1 MYNMESPTKDY
12 SNIRWSSHFT
22 VENAPVE
29 LNHGDK
35 VILPPSALEQ
45 LLQQVGPSGTL
56 PSPLT
61 FELRHPHTAA
71 TIHCGVK
78 EFSSEDSTIQLPAWM
93 RESLG
98 LSREDHVLIK
108 LSLLP
113 KGTFARLKPISH
125 DYRDITDYRAA
136 LEAHLRGHYNTLS
149 NGQTLSCRYGG
160 RVYDFQVVELKPQD
174 AVSITDTDL
183 EVEMDPITSIST
195 KSSASTSIVQLN
207 QPVLAT
213 SIAAKQYHYW
223 KLELNHA
230 QNVVLNVKVESG
242 NADVVVS
249 GTDKT
254 PTLDNHE
261 WSDLSNDTERS
272 IQISNIS
279 TDVLFVGIHGYT
291 DTAVSWEATGNTD
304 MDISTKKEED
314 QAEDT
319 TGKVQCKNCH
329 AWIAERTLML
339 HEGFCYRNNVVCE
352 WGCGKV
358 FKKDSQELQEHW
370 HCDQCDAIGNAQE
383 NGEREKHIAYCH
395 TLKTCVCTT
404 FTTQSYEALAEHR
417 RTTCAEKL
425 ITCRYCHILTAQGV
439 VSLDSRDRLLGL
451 HSHESY
457 CGSRTITCQK
467 CNKPIPIKD
476 ITVHAKIH
484 DVKRQQ
490 QILPPVCCNRNCIRP
505 KQKNRL
511 SLCQYCFGPFWIT
524 EDDPKNAKLMQ
535 RVARKLHSQ
544 LTVGCGN
551 AWCRNKYCAT
561 STKDPK
567 DATTAASLLIP
578 MIKHLPKELASYNP
592 NPELYFCVDESVTRK
607 KALAESLASQFGGKY
622 DLGWCVV
629 AIESSQEDPD
639 KARLW
644 LDRNAPRK
652 NVKY

>member
-1 MYNMESPTKDY
+1 MEDY

-22 VENAPVE
+22 VESAPVE

-45 LLQQVGPSGTL
+45 LLQQVGPAGTL

-71 TIHCGVK
+71 TMHCGVK
-78 EFSSEDSTIQLPAWM
+78 EFSSGGSTIQLPDWM

-98 LSREDHVLIK
+98 LTREDHVLIR

-113 KGTFARLKPISH
+113 KGTFARLKPLSH

-136 LEAHLRGHYNTLS
+136 LEAHLRGHYNTLT

-160 RVYDFQVVELKPQD
+160 RVYEFQVMELKPQD

-195 KSSASTSIVQLN
+195 KSNAATSIVQLN
-207 QPVLAT
+207 QPIPAT
-213 SIAAKQYHYW
+213 SVTAKQYHYW
-223 KLELNHA
+223 KLELNQA
-230 QNVVLNVKVESG
+230 QSIVLNVKVESG

-249 GTDKT
+249 SIDKS

-261 WSDLSNDTERS
+261 WSDLSSDSERS
-272 IQISNIS
+272 IHIRNMS
-279 TDVLFVGIHGYT
+279 TATLFVGIHGYT
-291 DTAVSWEATGNTD
+291 DAVVSWEATVDSD
-304 MDISTKKEED
+304 MDIVTKENEREE
-314 QAEDT
+314 QDT
-319 TGKVQCKNCH
+319 AGKVQCKNCH

-358 FKKDSQELQEHW
+358 FKKDSQELHEHW
-370 HCDQCDAIGNAQE
+370 HCDQCDAIGDTQE
-383 NGEREKHIAYCH
+383 NGEREKHVEYCH
-395 TLKTCVCTT
+395 TPKTCVCTI

-439 VSLDSRDRLLGL
+439 VSLDPRDRLLGL

-490 QILPPVCCNRNCIRP
+490 QVLPPVCCNRNCIRP
-505 KQKNRL
+505 RQKNRL
-511 SLCQYCFGPFWIT
+511 MLCQYCFGPFWIT
-524 EDDPKNAKLMQ
+524 EDDPKNAKLIQ

-561 STKDPK
+561 STNDPK

-578 MIKHLPKELASYNP
+578 LIKNLPRELASYNP

-607 KALAESLASQFGGKY
+607 KFLAELLVNQSDGKY

-629 AIESSQEDPD
+629 AIENSQEDLD
-639 KARLW
+639 AAQLW